1 MKFGTNAYMFT
12 EYGAGKMPQMA
23 KFFQTADELGFNHI
37 RYLDHV
43 IGINAEKHGGIAQ
56 TPYTSK
62 SYIHEVF
69 TLFAYMAALT
79 KRVEFVTGVLVLT
92 QRETCLVAKQAAE
105 IDILSGSRLRLGMGV
120 GYNPVEFEALNADFK
135 TRGKRFEEQIAVL
148 RAFWTQDEVTY
159 KGQWHNITDAS
170 LSPSLGHNIPL
181 WFGLG
186 RRIAPYPPDAVL
198 NRIGRLADGW
208 LPLFK
213 PGPEGEACKQKVHAA
228 ARAAGR
234 DPAKIGMEM
243 TLYVDPKNM
252 AASLDEAR
260 RYRDFGATHAMVRWE
275 SSSPENDVDMLKR
288 VADELI
294 AKFK

>member
-12 EYGAGKMPQMA
+12 NYGAKVPELV
-23 KFFQTADELGFNHI
+23 KYFQTADELGFNHM

-43 IGINAEKHGGIAQ
+43 IGIVAEKHGGIAQ

-69 TLFAYMAALT
+69 TLFAYLAALT
-79 KRVEFVTGVLVLT
+79 KRIEFVTGVLVLT

-105 IDILSGSRLRLGMGV
+105 VDILSGGRIRLGVGV
-120 GYNPVEFEALNADFK
+120 GYNPIEFAALNAEFK
-135 TRGKRFEEQIAVL
+135 TRGKRFEEQVAVL
-148 RAFWTQDEVTY
+148 REFWTKEEVTF
-159 KGQWHNITDAS
+159 KGQWHDIQDAS
-170 LSPSLGHNIPL
+170 LSPSLGRNIPL

-186 RRIAPYPPDAVL
+186 RRIAPYPPDGVL

-208 LPLFK
+208 MPLFI
-213 PGPEGEACKQKVHAA
+213 PGPEGEVCKQKVHAA
-228 ARAAGR
+228 AKAAGR
-234 DPAKIGMEM
+234 NPAAIGMEM
-243 TLYVDPKNM
+243 TLMVDPKNM
-252 AASLDEAR
+252 AKSLDDAR

-275 SSSPENDVDMLKR
+275 SKSAQDDIDMLKR

-294 AKFK
+294 GKFK